1 MKVFSYNISLYPKIF
16 PVNYPTDAYTNNICS
31 PIHHIR
37 IPIGNK
43 ALMPFIRGPV
53 KNAKKYSPEKVI
65 PPKMFSG
72 PFAKCPKSQYG

>member
-1 MKVFSYNISLYPKIF
+1 MKVFSYNISLCSTIF
-16 PVNYPTDAYTNNICS
+16 PVNYPTNNICN

-37 IPIGNK
+37 NPIGNK

-65 PPKMFSG
+65 PPRMFSG
-72 PFAKCPKSQYG
+72 PFAKCP